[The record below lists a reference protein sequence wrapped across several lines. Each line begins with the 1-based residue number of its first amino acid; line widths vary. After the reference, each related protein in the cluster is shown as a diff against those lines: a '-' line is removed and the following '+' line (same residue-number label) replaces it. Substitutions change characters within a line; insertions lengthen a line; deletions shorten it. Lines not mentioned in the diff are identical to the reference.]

1 MCQLPGFKN
10 HQSSLQKTSYIYDP
24 KGVPVFEQCLAPRK
38 FMNPHLGKWQYSA
51 GSYMVP
57 GWGLEGPNG
66 VVDIFMAIMLPTTE
80 VAIPLWH
87 PSFIC
92 LIDS

>member
-24 KGVPVFEQCLAPRK
+24 NGVPVFEQCLAPRK

-66 VVDIFMAIMLPTTE
+66 VVD
-80 VAIPLWH
+80 
-87 PSFIC
+87 
-92 LIDS
+92 